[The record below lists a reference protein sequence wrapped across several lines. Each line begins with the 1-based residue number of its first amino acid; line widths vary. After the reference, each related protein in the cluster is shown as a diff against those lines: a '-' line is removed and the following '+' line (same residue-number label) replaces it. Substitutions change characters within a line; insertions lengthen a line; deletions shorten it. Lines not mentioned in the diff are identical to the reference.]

1 MAVAITSTINTIMGS
16 KMIGKRTGIL
26 FNNEMDDFSTPGVS
40 NTYGLPPSPSNF
52 IKPGAQPLSSMCP
65 IIVADKVKYN
75 VCDLFLSGIT
85 MSVIFYLIIRD
96 KKNF

>member
-1 MAVAITSTINTIMGS
+1 MAVAVTSTINTIMGS

-65 IIVADKVKYN
+65 IIVVDKVKIQYWRQALRMHY
-75 VCDLFLSGIT
+75 LFS
-85 MSVIFYLIIRD
+85 S
-96 KKNF
+96 K